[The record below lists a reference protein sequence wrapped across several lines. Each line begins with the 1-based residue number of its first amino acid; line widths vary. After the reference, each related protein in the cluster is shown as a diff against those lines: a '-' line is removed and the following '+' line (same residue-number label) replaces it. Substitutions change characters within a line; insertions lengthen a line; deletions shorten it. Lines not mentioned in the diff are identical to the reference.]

1 MRELFP
7 KEYLAAPLGKLS
19 NMKSHYQSPLLA
31 TSFLPISF
39 NVTSRETGAAE
50 AEKGRT
56 TWLSL
61 HMLSLVYKLLIYY
74 ISFFFL

>member
-1 MRELFP
+1 MRELCL

-39 NVTSRETGAAE
+39 NVTSRETGATAAE
-50 AEKGRT
+50 RDRDHLTENAVLG
-56 TWLSL
+56 L
-61 HMLSLVYKLLIYY
+61 
-74 ISFFFL
+74 